1 MTRPEAGQGHPGW
14 RTDNL
19 FPSWRSL
26 MMVMILLVILELTH
40 VLLGLSTLP
49 TQILVHCLLL
59 AAQYPRIMSHGL
71 ETDISLAISEIIGF
85 HKFFTSFQS

>member
-1 MTRPEAGQGHPGW
+1 
-14 RTDNL
+14 
-19 FPSWRSL
+19 

-59 AAQYPRIMSHGL
+59 AAQDPRIMSHGL
-71 ETDISLAISEIIGF
+71 KTTISLKQFLKSWD
-85 HKFFTSFQS
+85 FTSFFYLFPIVMLLHRLLHP